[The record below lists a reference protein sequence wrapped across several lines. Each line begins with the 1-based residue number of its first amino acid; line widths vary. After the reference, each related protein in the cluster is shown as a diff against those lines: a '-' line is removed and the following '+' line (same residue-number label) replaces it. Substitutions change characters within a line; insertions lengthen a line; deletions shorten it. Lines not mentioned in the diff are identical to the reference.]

1 MTTSSEHHRPPAAAY
16 AVAAAAA
23 GRAPSIHNTQPWH
36 WQIRSDRLELYAD
49 TSRALPGTDP
59 DQRML
64 LLSCGAALHHAQ
76 VALHA
81 QGYDVAVRPLPDPGR
96 PDHLATLTITAEV
109 PVTAQAVR
117 LAQAL
122 QLRHTDRR
130 PTVDSPVTAEQVDEL
145 RRLADAVGVNVHRL
159 TSDQVTEL
167 VVAVSHAED
176 AAAGEPAV
184 IAETSYWTGPSRPA
198 GTGLPPEVIPD
209 RRPETDVGERDFGTR
224 GTLQAGGGHDKA
236 STYIVLFGADDDR
249 AAWLRA
255 GQALSAIWLHATG
268 QGLAV
273 LPFSQVIEID
283 GTRAM
288 MRRILS
294 QRGYAYIVL
303 RLGVADPEHTLTG
316 HTARLPFEQ
325 IATIE
330 QTGSGAA
337 GNAG

>member
-1 MTTSSEHHRPPAAAY
+1 MTTPTGAHHRPAAAAY
-16 AVAAAAA
+16 AQAAEAA

-36 WQIRSDRLELYAD
+36 WRIRPDRLDLYAD
-49 TSRALPGTDP
+49 TTRALPGTDP
-59 DQRML
+59 DGRML

-81 QGYDVAVRPLPDPGR
+81 EGYDAAVRPLPDPAR
-96 PDHLATLTITAEV
+96 PEHLATVAITGAV
-109 PVTAQAVR
+109 PVTADAVR
-117 LAQAL
+117 LVQAL

-130 PTVDSPVTAEQVDEL
+130 PTVDVPVTAEQVDEL
-145 RRLADAVGVNVHRL
+145 RRIADAVGVHLHRL
-159 TSDQVTEL
+159 TPDQVTDL

-176 AAAGEPAV
+176 AAAAEPAV
-184 IAETSYWTGPSRPA
+184 QAETRRWTGPGRPA

-224 GTLQAGGGHDKA
+224 GTLAVGGHDKA
-236 STYIVLFGADDDR
+236 STYVVLFGAEDDR

-255 GQALSAIWLHATG
+255 GQALSAVWLHATL

-294 QRGYAYIVL
+294 HLGHPYLVL
-303 RLGVADPEHTLTG
+303 RLGVADPEHALAG
-316 HTARLPFEQ
+316 HTPRLPFDPT
-325 IATIE
+325 ATID
-330 QTGSGAA
+330 QA
-337 GNAG
+337 GR